1 MKKLKLTALFIA
13 VVTLLYADVVTENYA
28 KISMIGGLGSIE
40 TTTKTEI
47 KGLKKLEDATVKMT
61 GGILGAMAGKP
72 QRQVTVT
79 RIDKDVIWDINHNDK
94 IYTEMP
100 IAFPE
105 FSAEKM
111 EMKEEQKEARKPEYE
126 IIKSDFSVK
135 TTGNKKSIN
144 KFSCSEYVAN
154 WVLDLMKIETKEKTR
169 STMTITL
176 WTTPK
181 NDVIKGLQSEENEF
195 NKKFLAKLGSEVSP
209 DEMKQFGTEFITSMF
224 SMNQDDVNKKMVNLK
239 DELQKIEGYPIV
251 TEISWILEG
260 DTAKPAKAEV
270 TAEEEKEETE
280 KPSGLEGML
289 AKALT
294 EKLEKGEKKETGKT
308 EPAFYSY
315 IEVKSIKLSEVPEK
329 NFEVPEGYKL
339 VK

>member
-1 MKKLKLTALFIA
+1 MKKLILTALFIT
-13 VVTLLYADVVTENYA
+13 VVTLLYADVVMENYA

-79 RIDKDVIWDINHNDK
+79 RIDKDVIWNINHNDK

-105 FSAEKM
+105 LPSEEM
-111 EMKEEQKEARKPEYE
+111 EMKEEQKEEKPEYE

-135 TTGNKKSIN
+135 NTGNNKAIN
-144 KFSCSEYVAN
+144 KFACSEYVAN
-154 WVLDLMKIETKEKTR
+154 WILEMMKIESKEKTK

-181 NDVIKGLQSEENEF
+181 NDLIKGLEKEEKEF
-195 NKKFLAKLGSEVSP
+195 NKQFLGKMGTEVSP

-239 DELQKIEGYPIV
+239 DELQKIEGYPVV
-251 TEISWILEG
+251 TEISWTLEG
-260 DTAKPAKAEV
+260 DTAKPAKEEMA
-270 TAEEEKEETE
+270 TEEEKEETE

-289 AKALT
+289 SKALT
-294 EKLEKGEKKETGKT
+294 KKLEKGEKEETGKS

-315 IEVKSIKLSEVPEK
+315 IEVKSIKLSDVPEK